1 VGKVRCLLRAWD
13 AEVQRETVHEA
24 SRVFK
29 DVQKAGVGCAPPTD
43 EIEESNPGEA
53 VDEAEMD
60 ETEQAERMAEAIG
73 ADSLTQPQLLVP
85 APPPPLRP

>member
-1 VGKVRCLLRAWD
+1 MVVCSLLQSTKQDSPACQGSKSVGKVRCLLRAWD

-43 EIEESNPGEA
+43 EIEESNP
-53 VDEAEMD
+53 
-60 ETEQAERMAEAIG
+60 
-73 ADSLTQPQLLVP
+73 
-85 APPPPLRP
+85 